1 MHFSSLVLHPD
12 EWMQLETQPLKLKVA
27 WAWDATRA
35 VPRRASRR
43 YLARTIVAVVVV
55 VVAKKGEVFVG
66 VRDIEM
72 GGGSGIELF
81 VLGPVL

>member
-55 VVAKKGEVFVG
+55 VVKKGEVFVG
-66 VRDIEM
+66 GRDIER
-72 GGGSGIELF
+72 GGGSGIELSS
-81 VLGPVL
+81 

>member
-12 EWMQLETQPLKLKVA
+12 EWMQLETHSLKLKVA

-55 VVAKKGEVFVG
+55 VVVVVKKGEVFVG
-66 VRDIEM
+66 GRDIER
-72 GGGSGIELF
+72 GGGSGIELSS
-81 VLGPVL
+81 